1 MRFTADTLPV
11 MWKKLAGA
19 ILYILLFPV
28 LLFLLAGDG
37 EWKEG
42 WVFAIWFLLLCYTT
56 IAYLYRRDPAL
67 LAERFRKPGTGSQ
80 PPRDRLVV
88 YLLVAGFTAWIAV
101 MPLDARRFAWSP
113 PFPGWLTALGVA
125 GLAVSFFFFFRSYAD
140 NPFLSPLVRVQ
151 DERGQTVVSTGVYAL
166 VRHPMYLAA
175 VLMFLAAPLLL
186 GSVLGF
192 CCGILL
198 SLLLAARIGIEEDLL
213 ARELAGY
220 AEYCRKVRYRLV
232 PLLW

>member
-1 MRFTADTLPV
+1 

-37 EWKEG
+37 EWREG
-42 WVFAIWFLLLCYTT
+42 WVFAIWFLLLCFTT
-56 IAYLYRRDPAL
+56 IMYLYRRDPAL

-88 YLLVAGFTAWIAV
+88 YLLVAGFIAWIAV
-101 MPLDARRFAWSP
+101 MPLDARRFGWSP
-113 PFPGWLTALGVA
+113 PFPSWLTALGVA

-140 NPFLSPLVRVQ
+140 NTFLSPLVRVQ
-151 DERGQTVVSTGVYAL
+151 DERGQKVVSTGVYSL
-166 VRHPMYLAA
+166 VRHPMYLGA

-186 GSVLGF
+186 GSLLGF
-192 CCGILL
+192 AAGLALTALL
-198 SLLLAARIGIEEDLL
+198 MFRIGVEEALL
-213 ARELAGY
+213 ARDLPGY
-220 AEYCRKVRYRLV
+220 PEYCGKVRYRLV
-232 PLLW
+232 PGVW